1 MSSLLSKGQVHTIGN
16 AEWVC
21 VSVIMVKGGGHG
33 YCAAL
38 KECADLGFV
47 VN

>member
-1 MSSLLSKGQVHTIGN
+1 MKVTLQEQPEYNVGSLPVMCS
-16 AEWVC
+16 
-21 VSVIMVKGGGHG
+21 GHG

-38 KECADLGFV
+38 KECAVLGFV